1 MLIERYISNSGAVVI
16 AFYVLFF
23 SIALMFKYSNKNAL
37 ALVGAFLSNR
47 SFDKKTQEE
56 YFIRN
61 YVSILFFVVGLIS
74 ISLALFFVFN
84 ESLSNDP
91 LEYFLTPLVYFI
103 IRIAA
108 IYFFSNVISSRANV
122 LKPILHYEVLFVQL
136 LGLVLSFVLIM
147 QLWLNQTQQLII
159 VFSIM
164 GIAIIYKW
172 IKQLRISF
180 LAHISLFYIILY
192 FCALEI
198 IPLLFLIKRAKLF

>member
-23 SIALMFKYSNKNAL
+23 FFALMFKYSNKNAL

-61 YVSILFFVVGLIS
+61 YVSILFFVVGVVS
-74 ISLALFFVFN
+74 IALSLFFVFN
-84 ESLSNDP
+84 ESLSNAP
-91 LEYFLTPLVYFI
+91 FEYFLAPLVYVM
-103 IRIAA
+103 IRIAV
-108 IYFFSNVISSRANV
+108 IYFFSNIISSRANV

-136 LGLVLSFVLIM
+136 LGLVLSFALMM
-147 QLWLNQTQQLII
+147 QLWLNQTQQLTI

-198 IPLLFLIKRAKLF
+198 VPLLFLIKRAKLF